1 MYLSS
6 NCDHRMHLQSEKVS
20 CGKMYIHIK
29 LFNTSNRLM
38 LSKRKQQIAY
48 HNHILRVK
56 IASLLVYVS

>member
-6 NCDHRMHLQSEKVS
+6 NCDHRMHLQSEIVS
-20 CGKMYIHIK
+20 CGKMNIHLK

-38 LSKRKQQIAY
+38 LSKRKQQMAY
-48 HNHILRVK
+48 HNHIPRVH